1 MAACATY
8 LAIFQFHCRVQQAWM
23 FQPSP
28 ALERSREIV
37 NPNRVTAVEAEI
49 ARRIRLKIPP
59 LAEIL
64 AENVA
69 PYGPVVT
76 GEAEAGA
83 SKHLTLDIPVIFER
97 QSRARVKRHQ
107 GTGQRPGEN

>member
-1 MAACATY
+1 
-8 LAIFQFHCRVQQAWM
+8 M

-37 NPNRVTAVEAEI
+37 NPDRVTAVDAEI
-49 ARRIRLKIPP
+49 PRRIPLKISP

-76 GEAEAGA
+76 SQAEAGA
-83 SKHLTLDIPVIFER
+83 SKHLTRDISVIVER
-97 QSRARVKRHQ
+97 QSRARVNRHE
-107 GTGQRPGEN
+107 GTGQQPGEN

>member
-1 MAACATY
+1 
-8 LAIFQFHCRVQQAWM
+8 M

-37 NPNRVTAVEAEI
+37 NPDGVTAVETEI
-49 ARRIRLKIPP
+49 ARHIPLKISP
-59 LAEIL
+59 LAENL
-64 AENVA
+64 AENIA

-76 GEAEAGA
+76 SKAEAGA
-83 SKHLTLDIPVIFER
+83 SKHLTLDIPVSFER

-107 GTGQRPGEN
+107 GTGQQAGEK